1 MTSLTLSFADDHLKN
16 ESVVFGSALDVNHVG
31 TPSIHDR
38 QARTPIPRR
47 PKVSAPSGAGLRSS
61 SPEND
66 GDRPRE
72 RGGHKAEV
80 DPRSISLGGPG
91 KHEHMDHD
99 PKAHSEAQSKPDEI
113 ARGLIYGRK
122 AFALGTTDAHGHG
135 DECADKE
142 RSKHDS
148 QYPQP
153 HRDALCRR
161 PAV

>member
-16 ESVVFGSALDVNHVG
+16 ESGVFGSALDVNHVG

-38 QARTPIPRR
+38 QARTPTIRR
-47 PKVSAPSGAGLRSS
+47 PKVSAPSGAVCAAHHQRMMAT
-61 SPEND
+61 
-66 GDRPRE
+66 RPRE
-72 RGGHKAEV
+72 RGDHKAEV

-142 RSKHDS
+142 RS
-148 QYPQP
+148 
-153 HRDALCRR
+153 
-161 PAV
+161 